1 MTDKKEIKNLGKL
14 TLKILEQIKDSDPNN
29 TYGALLEKY
38 EQSTEA
44 EKLDLEQKYPSLLSS
59 MNATL
64 ELNGKKVGK
73 SDFFNFSEQFE
84 KSERNRINRMNE
96 QSEKFSIA
104 MQEERERKEKLEQD
118 RHAQLVS
125 VLERNNSQQALAD
138 ENAQLKAEIEKL
150 QQEKN
155 YLESEISK
163 LKTGIEINSN
173 SQLLLISTLFAKYRA
188 EKPRVRTQDKT
199 LKDIEEENSDI
210 SGLSFSQ
217 TSKIMA
223 VANSFYKQLKNN
235 K

>member
-1 MTDKKEIKNLGKL
+1 MTEKKEIKNLGKL

-104 MQEERERKEKLEQD
+104 MQE
-118 RHAQLVS
+118 

>member
-1 MTDKKEIKNLGKL
+1 MTEKKEIKNLGKL

-173 SQLLLISTLFAKYRA
+173 SQLRGG
-188 EKPRVRTQDKT
+188 
-199 LKDIEEENSDI
+199 
-210 SGLSFSQ
+210 SGNLNN
-217 TSKIMA
+217 T
-223 VANSFYKQLKNN
+223 YK
-235 K
+235 

>member
-1 MTDKKEIKNLGKL
+1 MATKLTIEYLKELIKNTPK
-14 TLKILEQIKDSDPNN
+14 EES
-29 TYGALLEKY
+29 YGALIEKY
-38 EQSTEA
+38 DNATPD

-59 MNATL
+59 INSTL
-64 ELNGKKVGK
+64 EINGKKVSK

-84 KSERNRINRMNE
+84 ESERNRINRMNE
-96 QSEKFSIA
+96 QSKKFSTA
-104 MQEERERKEKLEQD
+104 MQKERERKEKLEQD

-125 VLERNNSQQALAD
+125 VLERSNNQQALAN
-138 ENAQLKAEIEKL
+138 ENTQLKAEIEKL

-155 YLESEISK
+155 YLESELSK

-223 VANSFYKQLKNN
+223 VANSLYKQLKNN